1 MRRVVPA
8 VLVGLGVFLL
18 VAAALL
24 KFYAY
29 PKLAVAPIDQNS
41 ETTLTAEDAVIFD
54 TDPAMLTEVVV
65 DLTAVS
71 TTRGDVDASREASD
85 DRGEDIRVW
94 ADTQTIT
101 SDDGVVR
108 SKSRGRAA
116 FDAFTGEAVDC
127 CGSFSETTED
137 ERTSVVREGLV
148 YKFPFGTEKETY
160 DWWDGTAGTTVPA
173 EFVEETDVDGL
184 DVYKFEA
191 ELEPTVVGTR
201 EVPASVVGERGSDS
215 IEADVVYANK
225 RTFFVEPVT
234 GAVIDRTEEQRSI
247 LAIDG
252 EERATTTEADLS
264 FTDEQ
269 VAKNVDE
276 YESKASLLSMVNG
289 LFPILGLV
297 LGLILIALGLVLGRR
312 DAAAAP
318 ARTGATKDDGTHR
331 ETTKV

>member
-41 ETTLTAEDAVIFD
+41 ETTLTAEGAVIFD
-54 TDPAMLTEVVV
+54 TDPSMLTEVMV
-65 DLTAVS
+65 DLEAVS
-71 TTRGDVDASREASD
+71 TTRGDVDASQEASD
-85 DRGEDIRVW
+85 DLGEEIRVW
-94 ADTQTIT
+94 TDTQTIT
-101 SDDGVVR
+101 SDDGVIR
-108 SKSRGRAA
+108 SQSRGRAA
-116 FDAFTGEAVDC
+116 FDAHTGEAVDC
-127 CGSFSETTED
+127 CGAFSETTED
-137 ERTSVVREGLV
+137 ERVSVVREGLI
-148 YKFPFGTEKETY
+148 YKFPFDTKKETY
-160 DWWDGTAGTTVPA
+160 EWWDGTAATTVPA

-184 DVYKFEA
+184 AVYKFEA
-191 ELEPTVVGTR
+191 DLPPAVVGTR
-201 EVPASVVGERGSDS
+201 EVPASVVGERGSDN

-225 RTFFVEPVT
+225 RTFYVEPVT
-234 GAVIDRTEEQRSI
+234 GAVIDRVEEQRST

-264 FTDEQ
+264 FTDAQ
-269 VAKNVDE
+269 VAENVDE

-297 LGLILIALGLVLGRR
+297 LGLILIAVGLLLSRR
-312 DAAAAP
+312 GGDAAP
-318 ARTGATKDDGTHR
+318 AGAGAKGDDTR
-331 ETTKV
+331 RATAKV